1 MQRAWV
7 LVVITLVIVAFA
19 LATGLPMFHR
29 AFYVFGLLLL
39 LSALWAWLLVQ
50 GIDVEVRRPIL
61 RTRAGA
67 GITEKVIVRRRSRF
81 LRGFV
86 EVQESTDMPAA
97 PPGAVVSL
105 GGSETVAIDLQV
117 PCPRRG
123 VYQVGP
129 MRVAGSDPYGLF
141 RLRRSVGETHQVIV
155 HPATVELPTFAV
167 LPADLPGE
175 GVRHLRSQN
184 VTTSAFGIRDYA
196 FGDSLNRIAWKS
208 TAHHGKLMVK
218 EFEIEPANNTWVL
231 LDMERRAHSGSGDG
245 GTEETAISVAASICK
260 RYLDVNFPVGFMSHG
275 NDRFTISAQ
284 RGSAQLLLIL
294 DALAALRAHG
304 NVPLLDL
311 IADLHNR
318 SGRYTSVAI
327 VTPSPNP
334 EWLHGVRHLLER
346 KVRIS
351 VVVVD
356 GDLTKED
363 YPESAHGAAG
373 LGVPTYA
380 VKRGGFASTGLV
392 SLTTAGRTS
401 EPWPAVVAL
410 R

>member
-39 LSALWAWLLVQ
+39 FSAAWAWLLVR

-67 GITEKVIVRRRSRF
+67 GITEQVIIRRGSRF

-86 EVQESTDMPAA
+86 EVQESTDMPVV
-97 PPGAVVSL
+97 PPGTVVSL
-105 GGSETVAIDLQV
+105 GGAEAVAIDLLV

-129 MRVAGSDPYGLF
+129 MRAAGSDPYGLF
-141 RLRRSVGETHQVIV
+141 RLRRSVGESHQVIV
-155 HPATVELPTFAV
+155 HPATVELPTFEV
-167 LPADLPGE
+167 LAADLPGE

-218 EFEIEPANNTWVL
+218 EFEMEPSNNTWVL
-231 LDMERRAHSGSGDG
+231 LDMERRAHSGSGDE
-245 GTEETAISVAASICK
+245 GTEETAVSVAASICK
-260 RYLDVNFPVGFMSHG
+260 RYLDVNFPVGFMSYG
-275 NDRFTISAQ
+275 NDRFTIPAQ
-284 RGSAQLLLIL
+284 RGSGQLLLIL
-294 DALAALRAHG
+294 DALASLRAHG

-311 IADLHNR
+311 IADLNTKA
-318 SGRYTSVAI
+318 GRYTSVAF
-327 VTPSPNP
+327 VTSSPNP
-334 EWLHGVRHLLER
+334 NWLDGVSHLLER

-363 YPESAHGAAG
+363 YPEPAYGAAA

-392 SLTTAGRTS
+392 PLATS
-401 EPWPAVVAL
+401 GGASESWPAVAA
-410 R
+410 RR